1 MILNPKSVTL
11 KIVTQQIL
19 HAIHIIIW
27 IEIYKIFYQWELK
40 IIDFQFLGRDF
51 YQLEHGQVW
60 TCTGIHGQVLV
71 SFSAFNKIKVESIGL
86 LLLITT
92 S

>member
-51 YQLEHGQVW
+51 YQLEHGQVR
-60 TCTGIHGQVLV
+60 TCICNHAN
-71 SFSAFNKIKVESIGL
+71 SS
-86 LLLITT
+86 
-92 S
+92 